1 MAQLTEINKKRPLA
15 FAFDIALKAAV
26 YIKEEG
32 APIEVQS
39 EFFFGH
45 INNLKR
51 FIRDYYIDKQKAG
64 YKQFELYFYKDGF
77 KNHHTTAVLA
87 RYKGQIEQIFIEYA
101 EVNNSFNSHWY
112 FENAVSYKVYNKYLK
127 RDQKK
132 VEALKLY
139 NKHHPTKT
147 ENDDLAEAF
156 VLYYYV
162 NHVK

>member
-1 MAQLTEINKKRPLA
+1 MGLLIEKVNKKPLA
-15 FAFDIALKAAV
+15 FAFDIAKEAAV
-26 YIKEEG
+26 YIKEVG
-32 APIEVQS
+32 APLEAQS

-45 INNLKR
+45 IDNLKR

-101 EVNNSFNSHWY
+101 ETKDNYKPHWY
-112 FENAVSYKVYNKYLK
+112 FENVVSFKVYNKYLK

-132 VEALKLY
+132 DEALKLY

-156 VLYYYV
+156 VLWYYV
-162 NHVK
+162 NYVS